1 MASMREPSGSKGGSK
16 RRAPNAAASDTAAT
30 EATGAARRGLL
41 ALVATPIGNLG
52 DISER
57 ALETLRSADVI
68 ACEDTRVT
76 GNLLAKFGIRRP
88 VLPYH
93 DHNAEKMRPQL
104 LERLAR
110 GETVA
115 LVSDA
120 GTPLISD
127 PGYKLV
133 REAHDAGLAV
143 TAIPGAS
150 APITAL
156 VLSGLPSDR
165 FLFAGF
171 LAPKSGARRAT
182 LAALRNV
189 PATLLFFETGPRLA
203 ESLADCHQ
211 VLGDRPAAVARE
223 LTKLHEEVR
232 RGRLAELSRHY
243 HESGAPKGEIVLV
256 IGPPDAAAE
265 APMDVDAALASA
277 LTRMGVKEAAT
288 AVAAASGLPRRE
300 IYARALALSGRR
312 DAE

>member
-1 MASMREPSGSKGGSK
+1 MSKPSGSKGGSK
-16 RRAPNAAASDTAAT
+16 RRPLDTAAPD
-30 EATGAARRGLL
+30 AAKMERRGLL

-57 ALETLRSADVI
+57 ALETLRAADVI

-76 GNLLAKFGIRRP
+76 GNLLSKFGIRRP
-88 VLPYH
+88 ILPYH
-93 DHNAEKMRPQL
+93 DHNAERMRPRL
-104 LERLAR
+104 LERLSR

-133 REAHDAGLAV
+133 REASEAGLAI

-156 VLSGLPSDR
+156 ILSGLPSDR

-171 LAPKSGARRAT
+171 LPPKSGARRTT
-182 LAALRNV
+182 LAELRNV
-189 PATLLFFETGPRLA
+189 PATLLLFETGPRLA
-203 ESLADCHQ
+203 DSLADCHQ
-211 VLGDRPAAVARE
+211 ILGDRPAAVARE

-232 RGRLAELSRHY
+232 RGKLADLAQHY
-243 HESGAPKGEIVLV
+243 QDAGAPKGEIVLV
-256 IGPPDAAAE
+256 IGPPGTASE
-265 APMDVDAALASA
+265 APMDVDAALSA
-277 LTRMGVKEAAT
+277 ALERMGVKEAAT

-312 DAE
+312 ND

>member
-1 MASMREPSGSKGGSK
+1 MSEPSGSSSGSK
-16 RRAPNAAASDTAAT
+16 RHAGKPVQ
-30 EATGAARRGLL
+30 GGGLL

-52 DISER
+52 DISAR
-57 ALETLRSADVI
+57 ALETLQHADVI

-76 GNLLAKFGIRRP
+76 GNLLSKFSIRRP
-88 VLPYH
+88 VVAYH
-93 DHNAEKMRPQL
+93 DHNAERMRPAL
-104 LERLAR
+104 LERLSR

-133 REAHDAGLAV
+133 REAAEAGIAV

-156 VLSGLPSDR
+156 ILSGLPSDR

-171 LAPKSGARRAT
+171 LPPKPGARRTT
-182 LAALRNV
+182 LAELKAV
-189 PATLLFFETGPRLA
+189 PATLLLFETGPRLA
-203 ESLADCHQ
+203 DSLGDCRD

-232 RGRLAELSRHY
+232 RGTLGALAEHY
-243 HESGAPKGEIVLV
+243 AGAGAPKGEIVLV
-256 IGPPDAAAE
+256 IGPPSQDADAA
-265 APMDVDAALASA
+265 MDVDAALRDA
-277 LTRMGVKEAAT
+277 LDRMGIKEAAT
-288 AVAAASGLPRRE
+288 AVAAASGRPRRE
-300 IYARALALSGRR
+300 IYARALALAGRR
-312 DAE
+312 SPDA

>member
-1 MASMREPSGSKGGSK
+1 MNKPSGSKGGSK
-16 RRAPNAAASDTAAT
+16 RRAPDSAAKEAAA
-30 EATGAARRGLL
+30 TGGLGAKERRGLL

-57 ALETLRSADVI
+57 ALETLRAADVI

-76 GNLLAKFGIRRP
+76 GNLLSKFGISRP
-88 VLPYH
+88 TLPYH
-93 DHNAEKMRPQL
+93 DHNAERMRPQL
-104 LERLAR
+104 LERLSR

-133 REAHDAGLAV
+133 REASAAGLAV

-156 VLSGLPSDR
+156 ILSGLPSDR

-171 LAPKSGARRAT
+171 LPPKSGARRTA
-182 LAALRNV
+182 LAELRNV
-189 PATLLFFETGPRLA
+189 PATLLLFETGPRLA

-232 RGRLAELSRHY
+232 RGTLSELSHHY
-243 HESGAPKGEIVLV
+243 AESGAPKGEIVLV
-256 IGPPDAAAE
+256 IGPPDSSAQ
-265 APMDVDAALASA
+265 APMDVDAALTDA
-277 LTRMGVKEAAT
+277 LTRMGIKEAAT
-288 AVAAASGLPRRE
+288 AIAAASGLPRRE

-312 DAE
+312 DE

>member
-1 MASMREPSGSKGGSK
+1 MNEPSGSKRGSK
-16 RRAPNAAASDTAAT
+16 RHAPDPAASQAV
-30 EATGAARRGLL
+30 ATGRRGLL

-52 DISER
+52 DISAR
-57 ALETLRSADVI
+57 ALETLRAADVI

-93 DHNAEKMRPQL
+93 DHNAERMRPQL
-104 LERLAR
+104 LERLSR

-133 REAHDAGLAV
+133 REAAEAGLAV
-143 TAIPGAS
+143 TAIPGAA

-156 VLSGLPSDR
+156 ILSGLPSDR

-171 LAPKSGARRAT
+171 LPPKSGARRT
-182 LAALRNV
+182 VLAELRGV
-189 PATLLFFETGPRLA
+189 PATLLLFETGPRLA
-203 ESLADCHQ
+203 ESLADCHR

-232 RGRLAELSRHY
+232 RGTLSELSRHY
-243 HESGAPKGEIVLV
+243 DESGAPKGEIVLV
-256 IGPPDAAAE
+256 IGPPDASAE
-265 APMDVDAALASA
+265 APMDVDAALTAA
-277 LTRMGVKEAAT
+277 LATMGIKEAAT

-312 DAE
+312 DADD

>member
-1 MASMREPSGSKGGSK
+1 MSEPSGSSSGSK
-16 RRAPNAAASDTAAT
+16 RHAGKPVQ
-30 EATGAARRGLL
+30 GGGLL

-52 DISER
+52 DISAR
-57 ALETLRSADVI
+57 ALETLQHADVI

-76 GNLLAKFGIRRP
+76 GNLLSKFSIRRP
-88 VLPYH
+88 VVAYH
-93 DHNAEKMRPQL
+93 DHNAERMRPAL
-104 LERLAR
+104 LERLSH

-133 REAHDAGLAV
+133 REAAEAGIAV

-156 VLSGLPSDR
+156 ILSGLPSDR

-171 LAPKSGARRAT
+171 LPPKPGARRTT
-182 LAALRNV
+182 LAELKAV
-189 PATLLFFETGPRLA
+189 PATLLLFETGPRLA
-203 ESLADCHQ
+203 DSLGDCRD

-232 RGRLAELSRHY
+232 RGTLGALAEHY
-243 HESGAPKGEIVLV
+243 AGAGAPKGEIVLV
-256 IGPPDAAAE
+256 IGPPSQDADAA
-265 APMDVDAALASA
+265 MDVDAALRDA
-277 LTRMGVKEAAT
+277 LDRMGIKEAAT
-288 AVAAASGLPRRE
+288 AVAAASGRPRRE
-300 IYARALALSGRR
+300 IYARALALAGRR
-312 DAE
+312 SPDA

>member
-1 MASMREPSGSKGGSK
+1 MREPSGSKGGSK
-16 RRAPNAAASDTAAT
+16 RRPPEASATDAAADS
-30 EATGAARRGLL
+30 GAAGTRRGLL

-52 DISER
+52 DISAR
-57 ALETLRSADVI
+57 ALETLRGADVI

-93 DHNAEKMRPQL
+93 DHNAERMRPQL

-133 REAHDAGLAV
+133 RAAHEAGLAV
-143 TAIPGAS
+143 TAIPGAA

-171 LAPKSGARRAT
+171 LPPKSGARRAT
-182 LAALRNV
+182 LAELRNV
-189 PATLLFFETGPRLA
+189 PATLLLFETGPRLA

-232 RGRLAELSRHY
+232 RGMLSELSRHY
-243 HESGAPKGEIVLV
+243 HETGAPKGEIVLV
-256 IGPPDAAAE
+256 IGPPDSSTE
-265 APMDVDAALASA
+265 APIDVDQALVDALA
-277 LTRMGVKEAAT
+277 RMGVKEAAT

-312 DAE
+312 DAD

>member
-1 MASMREPSGSKGGSK
+1 MKEPSGSKGGSK
-16 RRAPNAAASDTAAT
+16 RRPPDSAALQ
-30 EATGAARRGLL
+30 RRGLL

-93 DHNAEKMRPQL
+93 DHNAEQMRPQL
-104 LERLAR
+104 LERLSR

-133 REAHDAGLAV
+133 REVREAGLAV
-143 TAIPGAS
+143 TAIPGPS

-156 VLSGLPSDR
+156 ILSGLPSDR

-171 LAPKSGARRAT
+171 LPPKSGARRT
-182 LAALRNV
+182 MLSELRNV
-189 PATLLFFETGPRLA
+189 PATLLLFETGPRLA
-203 ESLADCHQ
+203 DSLGDCHQ
-211 VLGDRPAAVARE
+211 VLGDRPGAVARE

-232 RGRLAELSRHY
+232 RGTLSALAQHY
-243 HESGAPKGEIVLV
+243 REAGAPKGEIVLV
-256 IGPPDAAAE
+256 IGPPDMTAE
-265 APMDVDAALASA
+265 APMDVDAALSA
-277 LTRMGVKEAAT
+277 ALERMGVKEAAT

-300 IYARALALSGRR
+300 IYARALALTGRR
-312 DAE
+312 NAD

>member
-1 MASMREPSGSKGGSK
+1 MKEPSGSTGGSK
-16 RRAPNAAASDTAAT
+16 RHAPRPTAAPAV
-30 EATGAARRGLL
+30 ERRGLL

-57 ALETLRSADVI
+57 ALETLRTADVI

-76 GNLLAKFGIRRP
+76 GNLLSKFGIRRP
-88 VLPYH
+88 ILPYH
-93 DHNAEKMRPQL
+93 DHNAERMRPQL

-156 VLSGLPSDR
+156 ILSGLPSDR

-171 LAPKSGARRAT
+171 LPPKSGARRT
-182 LAALRNV
+182 ILAELRSV
-189 PATLLFFETGPRLA
+189 PATLLLFETGPRLA
-203 ESLADCHQ
+203 DSLADCHQ

-232 RGRLAELSRHY
+232 RGTLSELSRHY
-243 HESGAPKGEIVLV
+243 HEAGAPRGEIVLV
-256 IGPPDAAAE
+256 IGAPETSLE
-265 APMDVDAALASA
+265 APMDVDAALTTA
-277 LTRMGVKEAAT
+277 LERMGVKEAAT

-300 IYARALALSGRR
+300 IYTRALALSGRR
-312 DAE
+312 DADR